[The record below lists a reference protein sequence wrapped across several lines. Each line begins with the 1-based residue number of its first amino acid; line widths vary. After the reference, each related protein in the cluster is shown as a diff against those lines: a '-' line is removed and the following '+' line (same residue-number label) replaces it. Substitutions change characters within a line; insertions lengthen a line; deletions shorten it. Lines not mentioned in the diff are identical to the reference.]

1 MLIEKTILHFY
12 KTKFSQGEKMKN
24 KFFAIMSLA
33 VLLAM
38 VLAACAPAAT
48 PAPAPEPEKPTAEV
62 EAVVEAPATAMKVR
76 VASDAAYPPFETVD
90 EATKELV
97 GFDIDLFNA
106 IAEKAGLEVEYVN
119 IGFDPLLAGMAQCQ
133 YDAAISAITITD
145 ERKAN
150 MTFSDPY
157 FQAGQAITVGI
168 DNSVIKAEAD
178 LKGKT
183 IGTQLGTTG
192 DILAKKV
199 EGATVKAYDSV
210 DLAFQDLING
220 QVEAVVADNV
230 PSEGFVGK
238 NPTKIKVIAGLLTS
252 EDYGI
257 SVCKTKTELL
267 DKINKGLA
275 EVKAEGIIEKL
286 NDKWIKGAA
295 AAEEAAAPVAVMKVR
310 VASDAA
316 YPPFETVD
324 EATKELVGFDIDL
337 FNVIAEKAGLEVEYV
352 NIGFDP
358 LLAGMAQCQYDAAIS
373 AITITEERKANM
385 TFSDPYFQAGQSITV
400 SFNNDA
406 ITSEADLK
414 GKTIGTQL
422 GTTGDILAKKVE
434 GATVKAY
441 DSVDL
446 AFQDLINGQ
455 VEAVVADNVPSEGFV
470 GQNPTKIKVV
480 GGLLTSEDYGI
491 SVCKTKTD
499 LLAKINKALAE
510 VKAEGTIEKLNDK
523 WIKGAAK

>member
-1 MLIEKTILHFY
+1 M
-12 KTKFSQGEKMKN
+12 KTKF
-24 KFFAIMSLA
+24 FTIMSLLA
-33 VLLAM
+33 VFAM
-38 VLAACAPAAT
+38 ILTACAPAAT
-48 PAPAPEPEKPTAEV
+48 PAPAAEPTKAADAAAQPTAA
-62 EAVVEAPATAMKVR
+62 EAKPAATKIR

-90 EATKELV
+90 EKTKEMV
-97 GFDIDLFNA
+97 GFDIDLFKA
-106 IAEKAGLEVEYVN
+106 IAEKEGLEVEFVN

-145 ERKAN
+145 ERKQN

-157 FQAGQAITVGI
+157 FKAGQAITVAASN
-168 DNSVIKAEAD
+168 DAIKSEAD

-192 DILAKKV
+192 DILAKKI
-199 EGATVKAYDSV
+199 EGANVKAYDSV
-210 DLAFQDLING
+210 DLAFQDLLNG

-238 NPTKIKVIAGLLTS
+238 SPDKIKIVGDLLTS

-257 SVCKTKTELL
+257 SVCKKNTELL
-267 DKINKGLA
+267 EKINKGLA
-275 EVKAEGIIEKL
+275 AVKADGLIEKL
-286 NDKWIKGAA
+286 NTKWVKGGASDAA
-295 AAEEAAAPVAVMKVR
+295 AAPAAAAPAEPMKIR

-324 EATKELVGFDIDL
+324 EKTKELVGFDIDL
-337 FNVIAEKAGLEVEYV
+337 FKAIAEKANLQVEFV

-373 AITITEERKANM
+373 AITITDERKQNM
-385 TFSDPYFQAGQSITV
+385 TFSDPYFKAGQAITV
-400 SFNNDA
+400 AVSNDK
-406 ITSEADLK
+406 IKTEADLK

-422 GTTGDILAKKVE
+422 GTTGDILAKKIE
-434 GATVKAY
+434 GANVKAY

-446 AFQDLINGQ
+446 AFQDLLNGQ

-470 GQNPTKIKVV
+470 GKSPDKIKIV
-480 GGLLTSEDYGI
+480 GDLLTSEDYGI
-491 SVCKTKTD
+491 SVCKKNTE
-499 LLAKINKALAE
+499 LLDRINKGLKE
-510 VKAEGTIEKLNDK
+510 VKDAGLIDELNTK
-523 WIKGAAK
+523 WVKGASK